1 MYTVHVNTVHVGRSK
16 RRILD
21 AAQRLH
27 VEHGL
32 DAVSMRNVAEVV
44 GVVPAAIYRHFA
56 SKEDLLDAMV
66 DTGFAMLEEELAKA
80 RTLANL
86 MRRFLNFSLAEPRLY
101 ELMFLRRRE
110 NARKF
115 PADFRAGK
123 SGAFNVPHRLVAAE
137 GFPGDPLD
145 VTFNIWAHAHGLISM
160 YTLGR
165 FSYGEAEFIRFYERS
180 MRRLL
185 DGIRK
190 GKSK

>member
-1 MYTVHVNTVHVGRSK
+1 MNTVHASRPK

-27 VEHGL
+27 VEQGI

-56 SKEDLLDAMV
+56 SKEELLDAMV
-66 DTGFAMLEEELAKA
+66 DAGFAMLEEELAQA

-86 MRRFLNFSLAEPRLY
+86 MRRFLSFSLEQPRLY

-110 NARKF
+110 KARKF

-123 SGAFNVPHRLVAAE
+123 SGAFNVLERLLAAE
-137 GFPGDPLD
+137 GVRDPLD
-145 VTFNIWAHAHGLISM
+145 TAFNIWAHAHGLISM

-165 FSYGEAEFIRFYERS
+165 FSYDDAEFIRFYERS